1 MIRMSEQPEKKTQH
15 NLLVRLLSE
24 TPITYD
30 TALYQLAKA
39 INKDQ
44 LEENDLMLIGFDFT
58 GVPDTQTQKKKEKGT
73 SKLAQLAAR
82 SPGAIG
88 DFLSLF
94 KGKSPRDLYIMFCG
108 VVLGSILLYKWII
121 RLVTGTF

>member
-1 MIRMSEQPEKKTQH
+1 MIRMSEQPEKKTSH

-24 TPITYD
+24 SPITYD
-30 TALYQLAKA
+30 AALFQLAKA
-39 INKDQ
+39 IDKEQ
-44 LEENDLMLIGFDFT
+44 LEENDLILVGFDFRGLVQET
-58 GVPDTQTQKKKEKGT
+58 PQEKEKGT

-88 DFLSLF
+88 DFLALF
-94 KGKSPRDLYIMFCG
+94 KGRSPRDLYIMFCG

>member
-1 MIRMSEQPEKKTQH
+1 MSEQPEKKTTH
-15 NLLVRLLSE
+15 NLIVRLLSE
-24 TPITYD
+24 SPITYD
-30 TALYQLAKA
+30 AALFQLAKA
-39 INKDQ
+39 IDRDQ
-44 LEENDLMLIGFDFT
+44 LEDNDLILVGFDFT
-58 GVPDTQTQKKKEKGT
+58 GVPDAEKQKDKETGT

-88 DFLSLF
+88 DFLALF

>member
-1 MIRMSEQPEKKTQH
+1 MSEQPEKKTQH

-39 INKDQ
+39 IDKDQ
-44 LEENDLMLIGFDFT
+44 LEDNDLMLIGFDFS
-58 GVPDTQTQKKKEKGT
+58 GVPDAQTQEKKGT
-73 SKLAQLAAR
+73 SKLAELAAR

-88 DFLSLF
+88 DFLALF
-94 KGKSPRDLYIMFCG
+94 KGRSPRDLYIMFCG
-108 VVLGSILLYKWII
+108 VVLGSILLYKWLI